1 MTLLIHL
8 LLPHLHT
15 HEHLTPDSLN
25 PFSYNQCTAF
35 EDLPLEWWERTSG
48 CKEAKAN
55 HMAYVDRVMDGWIGE
70 GGEGGTGSNSVS
82 SSSSSSSSNA
92 SSSSSSGSS
101 SSSSV
106 VVNEHHHHHPH
117 EQQQQQPPQP
127 PLPQRT
133 QQQRIR
139 DGRER
144 LVLLTTMAERDI
156 VMELNMFPYAC
167 PEVLMCLSCRRRLF
181 VFTFR
186 SRCCS

>member
-1 MTLLIHL
+1 MLPLLLHSLALTLLIISPTAPSL
-8 LLPHLHT
+8 LFF
-15 HEHLTPDSLN
+15 LTSKP
-25 PFSYNQCTAF
+25 TAF

-55 HMAYVDRVMDGWIGE
+55 HMAYVDRVMDGWVGE

-82 SSSSSSSSNA
+82 SSSSSSSSSA

-144 LVLLTTMAERDI
+144 LVLLTTMCERDI

-167 PEVLMCLSCRRRLF
+167 PEVRNVFVMSEKTVRVYFSLSLL
-181 VFTFR
+181 
-186 SRCCS
+186 